1 MQYSV
6 RIIRADERNKE
17 LRDREVV
24 VIIMS
29 DIRRGAPWHTPGGRV
44 GTCAYLQEILLRLMG
59 KCVTCS
65 HISRDAGQAQG
76 TGQLL
81 TYIASESYF

>member
-65 HISRDAGQAQG
+65 TSAGALARLG
-76 TGQLL
+76 NKARGSSLPT
-81 TYIASESYF
+81 